1 VVVTFDDTGERKPS
15 PLPFKT
21 VLSRLDVDPK
31 YALMVGDWAERD
43 MVGARNVGMKTAFAK
58 YGDSFGN
65 QDVRDV
71 DYILNDIKD
80 LLEIVA

>member
-1 VVVTFDDTGERKPS
+1 
-15 PLPFKT
+15 
-21 VLSRLDVDPK
+21 
-31 YALMVGDWAERD
+31 MVGDWAERD

-65 QDVRDV
+65 QDERDV